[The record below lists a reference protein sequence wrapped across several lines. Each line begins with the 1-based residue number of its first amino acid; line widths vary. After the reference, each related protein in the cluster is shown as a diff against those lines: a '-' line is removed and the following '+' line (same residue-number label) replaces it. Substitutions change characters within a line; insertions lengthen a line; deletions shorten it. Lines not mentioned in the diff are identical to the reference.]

1 MNESQEIL
9 QMLEQFES
17 EHRELDEKI
26 NLISREKVVD
36 HLTVQQLKKQKL
48 LLKDKISYIKTTILP
63 DIIA

>member
-1 MNESQEIL
+1 MNDTQEIL
-9 QMLEQFES
+9 QMLEKFES
-17 EHRELDEKI
+17 EHSELDEKI

-48 LLKDKISYIKTTILP
+48 LIKDKISYIKTTILP